1 MKLTEQDLRLLEF
14 NSYEDYLNSLIDGK
28 SLQYFGDRE
37 NLISLYRTGYS
48 SDDYYSQRN
57 HPTVRALTKEA
68 FDAQRTFLQVT
79 KDPNTLFSRNI
90 TPTDPFL
97 QELAKRERSNR
108 LGLLSTIIYMRYMKR
123 NTEISG
129 YIDYEEALRRVH
141 QDQQYSNNWKAIF
154 SGEQVL
160 YPTPADL
167 LYYNAKTGR
176 SRKNNTRNYQI
187 LCDPQRGIIFRNTY
201 DRKNIYPD
209 PLVSFYGTN
218 TSRIEIASDL
228 YEQVVLYDHVVRKN
242 Y

>member
-1 MKLTEQDLRLLEF
+1 MKLTEQDLRLSEF
-14 NSYEDYLNSLIDGK
+14 SSYEDYLNSLVDGK

-37 NLISLYRTGYS
+37 NLISLFRTGY
-48 SDDYYSQRN
+48 
-57 HPTVRALTKEA
+57 RALTKEA
-68 FDAQRTFLQVT
+68 FEAQRTFLQVT

-90 TPTDPFL
+90 SPEDPFL
-97 QELAKRERSNR
+97 QELAKRERPNR
-108 LGLLSTIIYMRYMKR
+108 LGLMSTIIYMRYMKK

-154 SGEQVL
+154 AGEKVL
-160 YPTPADL
+160 YPTPVDL

-187 LCDPQRGIIFRNTY
+187 LCDPLRGIIFRNMY
-201 DRKNIYPD
+201 DRKDILPD
-209 PLVSFYGTN
+209 PVASFYGTN
-218 TSRIEIASDL
+218 TSRTEIESDL